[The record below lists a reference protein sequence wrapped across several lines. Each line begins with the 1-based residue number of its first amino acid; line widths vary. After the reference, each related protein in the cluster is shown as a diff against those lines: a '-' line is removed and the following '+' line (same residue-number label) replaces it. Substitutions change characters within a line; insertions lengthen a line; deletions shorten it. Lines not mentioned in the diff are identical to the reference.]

1 LNDPNTEAC
10 ITAERAVMRAVD
22 GTCNT
27 PAGAYA
33 TLTPGGQLAIEALV
47 ARANGQDLVRL
58 AATGNPADA
67 DQIGE
72 MLGQNLR
79 KRSPKDLFAA

>member
-1 LNDPNTEAC
+1 
-10 ITAERAVMRAVD
+10 MRAVD

-33 TLTPGGQLAIEALV
+33 TITPSGLLALEALIS
-47 ARANGQDLVRL
+47 RADGTDLLRL
-58 AATGNPADA
+58 AATGNPANA

-72 MLGQNLR
+72 MLGDNLR
-79 KRSPKDLFAA
+79 KRSPSDIFVA